1 MPPPSPSPGS
11 RGKSEEAPAHPYSWP
26 SKRTS
31 RHPDREMDG
40 KSARIV
46 GRSGF
51 ERVSEAEKRTDVAHP
66 RVSELEQR
74 VPEADKRTDVA
85 HPRVSELEQ
94 RVPEADKRTHAA
106 HPRMSELEERV
117 PEAEKRTDVAH
128 PRMSELDERV

>member
-66 RVSELEQR
+66 RMSELDERVPEPDDRVTELDER
-74 VPEADKRTDVA
+74 VPEADKRADVGRLGRA
-85 HPRVSELEQ
+85 GR
-94 RVPEADKRTHAA
+94 RGACGAT
-106 HPRMSELEERV
+106 
-117 PEAEKRTDVAH
+117 
-128 PRMSELDERV
+128 